1 MSLEIRKAKREDTG
15 IILDLIMKLAD
26 YEELTDMVT
35 ATEAKLEETMFNE
48 QPYAHCLLAYWNGEP
63 VGYALYFFNFSTF
76 LAKPG
81 LYLEDVFVVPEN
93 RGNGIGKELL
103 LALARV
109 AKERD
114 CGRMEWVALDW
125 NTRAHDFYL
134 NLGAKMH
141 EEWKL
146 FRATGES
153 LDKLASL

>member
-1 MSLEIRKAKREDTG
+1 MSLEIRKSSSEDVG
-15 IILDLIMKLAD
+15 IILKLIYKLAE

-35 ATEAKLEETMFNE
+35 ATEQQLIDTMFSD
-48 QPYAHCLLAYWNGEP
+48 QPYAHCHIAFCDGEP
-63 VGYALYFFNFSTF
+63 VGYALYFFNYSTF

-81 LYLEDVFVVPEN
+81 LYLEDLFVVPES
-93 RGNGIGKELL
+93 RGKGIGKQLL
-103 LALARV
+103 LALARE
-109 AKERD
+109 AKEKD
-114 CGRMEWVALDW
+114 CGRMEWMALDW
-125 NTRAHDFYL
+125 NTPAHDFYQ

>member
-1 MSLEIRKAKREDTG
+1 MSLEIRKTTHEDAGT
-15 IILDLIMKLAD
+15 ILDLIKKLAD
-26 YEELTDMVT
+26 YEKLSDMVT
-35 ATEAKLEETMFNE
+35 ATEEQLQKTMFGE
-48 QPYAHCLLAYWNGEP
+48 EPYAHCQLAFWDGAA

-76 LAKPG
+76 LGKPG
-81 LYLEDVFVVPEN
+81 LYLEDLFVIPES
-93 RGNGIGKELL
+93 RGRGIGKDLL
-103 LALARV
+103 LALARE

-125 NTRAHDFYL
+125 NTPAHDFYFS
-134 NLGAKMH
+134 LGAKMH